1 MIFAIIAGMEI
12 VVPDEFKYLY
22 AKTKNPAILKVPNDI
37 LRQKVLTS
45 VKLNKKTQALIDD
58 MIRFM
63 KQANGVGLAAPQ
75 VGQLQ
80 RLCVMAPM
88 DMKPTALIN
97 PRITERDGEQIGI
110 EGCLSIP
117 GLYGEVKRAEYIV
130 VEAEDRK
137 GRNLTYEFEGMHA
150 RVAQHEIDHLDGVLF
165 TDIVDLATLHWAH
178 PDGEPNKPE

>member
-1 MIFAIIAGMEI
+1 MPAIIAEMEI
-12 VVPDEFKYLY
+12 VVPDEFEYLY
-22 AKTKNPAILKVPNDI
+22 APDKNREILKVPNPV
-37 LRQKVLTS
+37 LRQKVLAP

-75 VGQLQ
+75 VGALQ
-80 RLCVMAPM
+80 RLCVIAPM

-97 PRITERDGEQIGI
+97 PRIVKKDGEEVGV

-117 GLYGEVKRAEYIV
+117 GLYGEVIRAAYVV
-130 VEAEDRK
+130 VEAEDRR
-137 GRNLTYEFEGMHA
+137 GRELTYELEGMHA

-165 TDIVDLATLHWAH
+165 TDIVDLTTLHWAH
-178 PDGEPNKPE
+178 PDGEPNRAE